1 MESILPSSQSVS
13 DLQGPRFLDPP
24 SAKSPHI
31 QAMETRP
38 DHLLQSSRHGLR
50 TRHCSESRLPWFEL
64 VAGQYGL
71 LQYRLARS
79 VFRCDRS
86 ASSRITSTFRTAW
99 CGPAC
104 QVVWEGSAH
113 AAPIPIGRSTI
124 STTRDCFILS
134 SAHQP
139 RFGIQGNTGA
149 KLKRGAKGS

>member
-64 VAGQYGL
+64 VAWQYGL

-104 QVVWEGSAH
+104 KVVWERSVH
-113 AAPIPIGRSTI
+113 AAPIPIKKHPGQMVGLKPRYLRFLTPS
-124 STTRDCFILS
+124 SSENPILKFYKI
-134 SAHQP
+134 H
-139 RFGIQGNTGA
+139 
-149 KLKRGAKGS
+149 